1 MNALGRSL
9 LALTLAAAVPAAAQT
24 RPAGPPPAGGAPGG
38 MRPGGAP
45 GQQQG
50 GVLLGTVTDP
60 AGKPLG
66 SAQVAVWSAADSTL
80 VTGAV
85 TRGNGAFRVDGL
97 RPGSYF
103 VKVSSLGF
111 ATATSAV
118 VAVTPQAREANLGTI
133 RMNEGALLLEGVTVS
148 AERQTTGMAA
158 DRNTYRAADLPT
170 AGGSAVDV
178 LRNIPA
184 VEVDQDGR
192 VSLRGNQNV
201 AVQVNGRPTPMR
213 GDQLAAFLQQLP
225 ANVVEN
231 VEVIPNPSAKY
242 EPEGMAGIVNIVL
255 KQNADLGLSYGL
267 QAGVGTGGRF
277 NGSGNVGY
285 QAGALTLFGNY
296 GLRRDERQNRGFNT
310 ISAYSDSISR
320 QLDYVTDQR
329 NGGEFN
335 MQSHLFNGS
344 ADLRL
349 GARDVLSTSVLLSRG
364 AFDAEA
370 DNRYV
375 RRDAAGG
382 LVQETRGLTDNENS
396 DFTADG
402 SLSFKHTVQPQQNEL
417 SAELRFN
424 RSRNELS
431 SRTAEG
437 LLGGSAGTVG
447 DVFTGQENEAVT
459 RNLTLQADYTRP
471 LAGFKLETGYKGTL
485 RMLDNEQA
493 ILGIGPADGEVVVG
507 RSAFDYDENVNAGY
521 AVLSRGFGGLQTQ
534 AGLRGEYTSR
544 DFSLGT
550 GESYPRDYWSWFPS
564 GLVALNLDDQRQVRL
579 SYSRR
584 IQRPDTRMLNPFS
597 FSEDP
602 RNRSTGNPDLEP
614 EYTHALEMGYQHSFG
629 TGSVQVTPFFRRT
642 ENVIRRIREVRGDTL
657 LVSFRNL
664 DTNDSYGL
672 DLNTSVRR
680 GKVNG
685 FASFSAF
692 RTVTDAGSV
701 GEELSSD
708 AIGWSARMSGTYQ
721 VTPRLD
727 VQGMLFY
734 RAPMDVEQG
743 RMGSMVMSSFSVR
756 QKLMGERA
764 SLSLRVQDP
773 LNRMGFSMS
782 THAPLYDQ
790 FSERRFGGR
799 AAYLTFSYNYGQ
811 TPRLRQRPQQQ
822 DQEMQPPTVVGP

>member
-9 LALTLAAAVPAAAQT
+9 LAVALAAAVPAAAQT
-24 RPAGPPPAGGAPGG
+24 RPAGQPPAGGAPGG
-38 MRPGGAP
+38 MRPGGAS

-60 AGKPLG
+60 TGKPLG
-66 SAQVAVWSAADSTL
+66 SAQVAVWSAADSSL

-85 TRGNGAFRVDGL
+85 TRGNGAFRVEGL

-111 ATATSAV
+111 ATTTTPV
-118 VAVTPQAREANLGTI
+118 VAVSPQAREADLGTI
-133 RMNEGALLLEGVTVS
+133 RMNEGALLLESVTVS
-148 AERQTTGMAA
+148 AERQTAGMAA
-158 DRNTYRAADLPT
+158 DRNTYRASDLPT

-255 KQNADLGLSYGL
+255 KQNADLGLSYGV

-296 GLRRDERQNRGFNT
+296 GFRRDERQNRGFNT
-310 ISAYSDSISR
+310 ISAYTDSVSR
-320 QLDYVTDQR
+320 QLDYMTNQQ

-335 MQSHLFNGS
+335 MQSHMFNGS

-349 GARDVLSTSVLLSRG
+349 GARDVLSSSVLLSRG
-364 AFDAEA
+364 AMDAEA

-375 RRDAAGG
+375 RRSASGG
-382 LVQETRGLTDNENS
+382 LVRETRGLTDNENS
-396 DFTADG
+396 DVTADG

-424 RSRNELS
+424 RSRNEMS
-431 SRTAEG
+431 SVTEEALMNG
-437 LLGGSAGTVG
+437 AAGAFATNPR
-447 DVFTGQENEAVT
+447 TGQENEAVT

-485 RMLDNEQA
+485 RMLDNEQS
-493 ILGIGPADGEVVVG
+493 ILRTGPSGLEVAG
-507 RSAFDYDENVNAGY
+507 SSAFDYDENVNAGY
-521 AVLSRGFGGLQTQ
+521 AVLSRGFGGVQTQ

-550 GESYPRDYWSWFPS
+550 GESYPKDYWSWFPS
-564 GLVALNLDDQRQVRL
+564 GLVALNLDDRRQVRL

-602 RNRSTGNPDLEP
+602 RNRFTGNPGLEP
-614 EYTHALEMGYQHSFG
+614 EYTH
-629 TGSVQVTPFFRRT
+629 
-642 ENVIRRIREVRGDTL
+642 
-657 LVSFRNL
+657 
-664 DTNDSYGL
+664 
-672 DLNTSVRR
+672 
-680 GKVNG
+680 
-685 FASFSAF
+685 
-692 RTVTDAGSV
+692 
-701 GEELSSD
+701 
-708 AIGWSARMSGTYQ
+708 
-721 VTPRLD
+721 
-727 VQGMLFY
+727 
-734 RAPMDVEQG
+734 
-743 RMGSMVMSSFSVR
+743 
-756 QKLMGERA
+756 
-764 SLSLRVQDP
+764 
-773 LNRMGFSMS
+773 
-782 THAPLYDQ
+782 
-790 FSERRFGGR
+790 
-799 AAYLTFSYNYGQ
+799 
-811 TPRLRQRPQQQ
+811 
-822 DQEMQPPTVVGP
+822 